1 VADVKDALEFVE
13 ALFFVVKVWGLPSQR
28 VPGGGFEVAFFGH
41 VVLLRDFL
49 WGFSEDS
56 AARAL
61 RKTRCTFQRSGL
73 KKQGESIHQ
82 FVQSFL
88 VTVGV

>member
-41 VVLLRDFL
+41 VVLHWEFCGVFL
-49 WGFSEDS
+49 
-56 AARAL
+56 
-61 RKTRCTFQRSGL
+61 KTLQP
-73 KKQGESIHQ
+73 EP
-82 FVQSFL
+82 
-88 VTVGV
+88 